1 MLAGNER
8 QMWGGNGNSGDV
20 EKRRGSSDLIESK
33 LRQGHVCEEELE
45 KARASHLDNGR
56 GLEMISEE

>member
-1 MLAGNER
+1 
-8 QMWGGNGNSGDV
+8 MWGGNGNSGDV